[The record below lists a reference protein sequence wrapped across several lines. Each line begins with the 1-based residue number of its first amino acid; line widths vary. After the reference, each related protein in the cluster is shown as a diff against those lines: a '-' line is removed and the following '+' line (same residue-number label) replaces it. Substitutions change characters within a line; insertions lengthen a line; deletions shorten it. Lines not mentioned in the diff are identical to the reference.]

1 MAGYSDYLENKILGH
16 LFNNNSADFTPGGTL
31 YVALFTAAPADS
43 GGGTE
48 VSGNAYA
55 RVAVTN
61 TSASWGLSGATISNL
76 AAITFAAPSPSAWGT
91 VTHFG
96 IYDASSAGNLWGW
109 NALSVSRAT
118 SVGVALSFAI
128 GALTIT
134 QD

>member
-1 MAGYSDYLENKILGH
+1 MAGYSDYLEGKILDH
-16 LFNNNSADFTPGGTL
+16 LFGLAAFTAPANL
-31 YVALFTAAPADS
+31 YAALFTAAPADS

-55 RVAVTN
+55 RVTVAN
-61 TSASWGLSGATISNL
+61 NSGVFSRSGSTISNL
-76 AAITFAAPSPSAWGT
+76 VAITFAAPSPSAWGT
-91 VTHFG
+91 VTHWG
-96 IYDASSAGNLWGW
+96 LYDASSGGNLWGW
-109 NALSVSRAT
+109 AALSVSRST